1 MKTQRS
7 AGRAFARGV
16 QRPRRSRVLR
26 LQLRRTHVLWLLAF
40 AAVIFLKVWQKTFID
55 HMNRRNGVWADE
67 LKLLRYENLLLEA
80 KIEEL
85 RSLERISQIA
95 RDQYHMMEVPKIKL
109 QKKNAFERLTDRFS
123 NDVGRG
129 SGR

>member
-1 MKTQRS
+1 MKPNRS
-7 AGRAFARGV
+7 AGRAFSRGV
-16 QRPRRSRVLR
+16 QRPRRPRVWR
-26 LQLRRTHVLWLLAF
+26 LQLRRAHVLWLLAF
-40 AAVIFLKVWQKTFID
+40 TAVIFLKVWQKTFID
-55 HMNRRNGVWADE
+55 HMNRRNCVWADE

-95 RDQYHMMEVPKIKL
+95 REQYQMVEVPKITL
-109 QKKNAFERLTDRFS
+109 QNKNAFERLTDRFS
-123 NDVGRG
+123 HDGGRG

>member
-1 MKTQRS
+1 MKPNQF
-7 AGRAFARGV
+7 AGRAFSRGV
-16 QRPRRSRVLR
+16 QRPRRPRVLR
-26 LQLRRTHVLWLLAF
+26 LQFRRAHVLWLLAF

-95 RDQYHMMEVPKIKL
+95 REQYKMIEVPKIKL
-109 QKKNAFERLTDRFS
+109 QQKNAFERLTDRFS
-123 NDVGRG
+123 NDAGRN